1 MSFCQNILFFANAV
15 QMKVRRQ
22 NFMLSALTWSREILK
37 TLTVSFVLTAAELET
52 KLLLSGDLWLHF
64 ETFLWFVTELAVKVE
79 RQRLVWY
86 IICSECLKKGNY

>member
-64 ETFLWFVTELAVKVE
+64 ETFL
-79 RQRLVWY
+79 
-86 IICSECLKKGNY
+86 